1 MRNISMKKFNYFA
14 CIATLGFAFTTSS
27 YAKNIEKAP
36 CFESQTTPIFKEF
49 YETNKKFDQKVLWE
63 RYLNSPIE
71 NIEFSKNMINQ
82 YKAIWQQIK
91 DIPSISKEDK
101 ARFEAM
107 ANLDTEVSAEDIEA
121 YNLMVKA
128 QKLYY
133 GDKVAIDQ
141 DQAFEFLLEA
151 AGKGYWDAFQL
162 YPILN
167 QHCPVAERQELAV
180 HAFHQIAEQMGEND
194 DYPTPVWAYL
204 SYAYAYGVG
213 TEVDEEK
220 ALKYWK
226 KAWRIYS
233 LQFDAGGFVGFMMGQ
248 MAEQKPYL
256 KAHLGE
262 AMNYYKIATRADE
275 NNIPAQQAIL
285 KLLKTD
291 KKFEDLTYEIELFEE
306 TENAKHDKDP
316 KSAYFTLSELY
327 AQKQWKIYNP
337 QLSMEWLTKAAE
349 AGHERA
355 QLNLPLYY
363 EQGNLVKADPKKA
376 MELYQKYYEQD
387 NVLVGIYFLDRLE
400 NGAKDIARNPKK
412 AKVVRDDLTQKYRAL
427 GHAGE
432 IPKPEE
438 LRLMS
443 RMY

>member
-1 MRNISMKKFNYFA
+1 MSEQY
-14 CIATLGFAFTTSS
+14 
-27 YAKNIEKAP
+27 
-36 CFESQTTPIFKEF
+36 
-49 YETNKKFDQKVLWE
+49 KVL
-63 RYLNSPIE
+63 
-71 NIEFSKNMINQ
+71 
-82 YKAIWQQIK
+82 WQQIK
-91 DIPSISKEDK
+91 DDPSISKEDK
-101 ARFEAM
+101 AKFEAM
-107 ANLDTEVSAEDIEA
+107 ANLDTEVTAEQIDA
-121 YNLMVKA
+121 YKLMLKA
-128 QKLYY
+128 QQFYY
-133 GDKVAIDQ
+133 GDQVAIDQ
-141 DQAFEFLLEA
+141 KKAFDVLLEA
-151 AGKGYWDAFQL
+151 VGKGSSDAYML
-162 YPILN
+162 YPVLN
-167 QHCPVAERQELAV
+167 QHCADLDRKENEVSV
-180 HAFHQIAEQMGEND
+180 FHTIEEHMGEND
-194 DYPTPVWAYL
+194 DYPTPIWAYL

-213 TEVDEEK
+213 TEVNEEK

-256 KAHLGE
+256 KSHLGE

-285 KLLKTD
+285 KLLKTN

-337 QLSMEWLTKAAE
+337 QLSMQWLTKAAE

-363 EQGNLVKADPKKA
+363 EQGNLVKADSKKA
-376 MELYQKYYEQD
+376 MALYQQYYDQG
-387 NVLVGIYFLDRLE
+387 NTLVGIYYLDRLE
-400 NGAKDIARNPKK
+400 NGTKNIAKNPEK
-412 AKVVRDDLTQKYRAL
+412 AKEVRKALTQKYHAL
-427 GHAGE
+427 GHAGD
-432 IPKPEE
+432 IPKPDE
-438 LRLMS
+438 LRLLQ

>member
-1 MRNISMKKFNYFA
+1 MKKFNYFM
-14 CIATLGFAFTTSS
+14 CIATLGFISTTSS
-27 YAKNIEKAP
+27 YAVNIEEAP
-36 CFESQTTPIFKEF
+36 CFAPQTAPIFKEF
-49 YETNKKFDQKVLWE
+49 YQINKGFDQKVLWE
-63 RYLNSPIE
+63 LYVQSPIE
-71 NIEFSKNMINQ
+71 GYPNAKMINQ
-82 YKAIWQQIK
+82 TLETLFGQLGLSEEQKKQMKPTQK
-91 DIPSISKEDK
+91 DVS
-101 ARFEAM
+101 
-107 ANLDTEVSAEDIEA
+107 EVEPEELEA

-141 DQAFEFLLEA
+141 QQAFELLLDAVGKRNSEA
-151 AGKGYWDAFQL
+151 YIF
-162 YPILN
+162 YPVLN
-167 QHCPVAERQELAV
+167 QHCADPDRKETAV
-180 HAFHQIAEQMGEND
+180 RIFHTIEKHMGDND
-194 DYPTPVWAYL
+194 DYPTPIWAYL
-204 SYAYAYGVG
+204 SYAYAYGIG
-213 TEVDEEK
+213 TEVNEAK

-275 NNIPAQQAIL
+275 NNIPAQQAIVR
-285 KLLKTD
+285 LLKTD

-306 TENAKHDKDP
+306 TENAKHDQDP

-327 AQKQWKIYNP
+327 AQEQWKIYNP
-337 QLSMEWLTKAAE
+337 QLSMVWLAKAAE

-363 EQGNLVKADPKKA
+363 EQGNLIKADPKRA
-376 MELYQKYYEQD
+376 MELYQKYYEHD
-387 NVLVGIYFLDRLE
+387 NILVGIYFLDRLE
-400 NGAKDIARNPKK
+400 NGIKGIGKNPEK
-412 AKVVRDDLTQKYRAL
+412 AKLVREDLTKKYHAL
-427 GHAGE
+427 GQTGE
-432 IPKPEE
+432 IPKPED
-438 LRLMS
+438 LRLMQ